1 MPYDPDG
8 FWIADP
14 VDYGDVGVILN
25 PDGTPSGGSGT
36 GGLTGTGG
44 DASIGFD
51 WSKFSGLASKL
62 LGAAATPAGI
72 AALATGLYGA
82 FGGGNKPS
90 GSPGWKGT
98 INPNALTA
106 TRTPIAQPAYTPY
119 SGQPVMGR
127 QHFSDVA
134 YTPRTAAGA
143 PVAPSPA
150 PPPTADDPVMHT
162 LPYFP
167 RAAQGGLMSLARGGA
182 TKDPRYLQG
191 ATDGMADKIST
202 TIDGDQP
209 AALSHGEFVVPA
221 DVVSHLGN
229 GNSDAGAN
237 VLYRM
242 MDRVR
247 KARTGNEK
255 QGKQINPEK
264 FTPGGIAGYAGG
276 GVVAFAGEGSSLVA
290 GQGTGTSI
298 PVSQES
304 NLSSWAGPGIA
315 DYIQRGTALSQT
327 PYQAYTGPLTAGSS
341 PLQQQ
346 AFTAAGNLQ
355 TPAALG
361 QAAQTAGDVGS
372 RMGALSYSPTQ
383 ATNQFTGTSPYAAS
397 NISTGQFDTAQAQQ
411 YMNPYLQA
419 SLDPQL
425 AEARRQSQ
433 ITQMGNAAKAT
444 QSGAFGGG
452 RNAIM
457 DAETQRNLGTN
468 LANITGQG
476 YNTAYTNAMGQF
488 NSDQARQLQAQQGNE
503 ASRQF
508 GAQQALTN
516 AQQAAQ
522 YGQSAQAQNMQQQQF
537 GANFGLQGLQ
547 GQLNAA
553 QAQGSLGVQQNA
565 AGIANL
571 NAQLG
576 AGATERG
583 IEQEGIGALKAQFE
597 EERQDPF
604 KKVQFAQSL
613 YSGLPTSTV
622 TASTA
627 TSPIQRLNALGSGV
641 GSVYDSINRFLP
653 T

>member
-1 MPYDPDG
+1 MPYDPNG
-8 FWIADP
+8 FWMPDP
-14 VDYGDVGVILN
+14 VEYRAEPVAPQPLPVNYGDVGVILN
-25 PDGTPSGGSGT
+25 PDGTPSGGSGV

-51 WSKFSGLASKL
+51 WDKLSGLAKKM

-98 INPNALTA
+98 IDPNALTA

-143 PVAPSPA
+143 PVAPSPRDPA
-150 PPPTADDPVMHT
+150 KRVGDYDGDPVDYRPHPMPVFDAT
-162 LPYFP
+162 DPVPSSPRPYQPDLPEP
-167 RAAQGGLMSLARGGA
+167 HPGGAAQGGLMSLARGGA

-191 ATDGMADKIST
+191 TTDGMADKIST
-202 TIDGDQP
+202 SIDDNQP

-276 GVVAFAGEGSSLVA
+276 GVVAFDGRDGSLVGA
-290 GQGTGTSI
+290 GQGTPTSV

-315 DYIQRGTALSQT
+315 DYIQKGTALSQT

-346 AFTAAGNLQ
+346 AFGAAGNLQ
-355 TPAALG
+355 TPAAIG
-361 QAAQTAGDVGS
+361 QAAQTAGDVATKMGGLGYTPMGS
-372 RMGALSYSPTQ
+372 
-383 ATNQFTGTSPYAAS
+383 NFTAEA
-397 NISTGQFDTAQAQQ
+397 AQQ

-476 YNTAYTNAMGQF
+476 YNTAYDKAAGQF
-488 NSDQARQLQAQQGNE
+488 NTDQQRKIQE
-503 ASRQF
+503 
-508 GAQQALTN
+508 
-516 AQQAAQ
+516 AQ
-522 YGQSAQAQNMQQQQF
+522 YGT
-537 GANFGLQGLQ
+537 GFGLQGLQ
-547 GQLNAA
+547 GQLSAT

-583 IEQEGIGALKAQFE
+583 IEQEGIGALKSQFE
-597 EERQDPF
+597 EERQNPY
-604 KKVQFAQSL
+604 KQVQFAQSL

-627 TSPIQRLNALGSGV
+627 TTPVQRLGQTGEQMKEL
-641 GSVYDSINRFLP
+641 YKLINGITGP
-653 T
+653 N